1 MSHHSFQG
9 KLRWMVGLLV
19 IGLVASAC
27 TSALAKTAEL
37 SAGCDQ
43 FSSLKSVGQQADLAV
58 GDLLKVTL
66 CSNPTTGFSWQE
78 PAISDAAVIS
88 LVDKT
93 FGAATASGT
102 APVVGAA
109 TASGTAPVVGA
120 ATASGTAPV
129 VGAAGTDSI
138 TLEATAKGTSNV
150 VLKYSQPWLG
160 GTSSEWMYTLTVTV
174 R

>member
-9 KLRWMVGLLV
+9 KLRLMVGLLV

-37 SAGCDQ
+37 GAGCDQ
-43 FSSLKSVGQQADLAV
+43 FSSQKSVGQQADLAV

-102 APVVGAA
+102 APM
-109 TASGTAPVVGA
+109 
-120 ATASGTAPV
+120 

-150 VLKYSQPWLG
+150 VLRYSQPWLG

>member
-9 KLRWMVGLLV
+9 KLRPMIGLLV

-27 TSALAKTAEL
+27 SSAMAKTAEL
-37 SAGCDQ
+37 GAGCDQ
-43 FSSLKSVGQQADLAV
+43 FSSQKSVSQQADLAA
-58 GDLLKVTL
+58 GDTLKVTL

-78 PAISDAAVIS
+78 PEFSDAAVIS

-93 FGAATASGT
+93 FGAPPADEA
-102 APVVGAA
+102 
-109 TASGTAPVVGA
+109 
-120 ATASGTAPV
+120 APV

-138 TLEATAKGTSNV
+138 TIKATAKGTSTM

>member
-1 MSHHSFQG
+1 MSHVSLRG
-9 KLRWMVGLLV
+9 KLHWMVGLLV

-27 TSALAKTAEL
+27 SSAMAKTAEL
-37 SAGCDQ
+37 GAGCDQ
-43 FSSLKSVGQQADLAV
+43 FSSQKSVGQQADLAV
-58 GDLLKVTL
+58 GDTLKVTL

-78 PAISDAAVIS
+78 PELSDAAVIS

-93 FGAATASGT
+93 FGAATAG
-102 APVVGAA
+102 GAA
-109 TASGTAPVVGA
+109 PL
-120 ATASGTAPV
+120 

-138 TLEATAKGTSNV
+138 TLKATAKGISTM

-160 GTSSEWMYTLTVTV
+160 GTSSEWVYTLTVTV

>member
-1 MSHHSFQG
+1 MSHPSFQG
-9 KLRWMVGLLV
+9 KLRWMVGLMV
-19 IGLVASAC
+19 IGLLASAC
-27 TSALAKTAEL
+27 TSAAAKTAEL
-37 SAGCDQ
+37 GAGCDL
-43 FSSLKSVGQQADLAV
+43 FSSQKSVGQQADLAV

-102 APVVGAA
+102 G
-109 TASGTAPVVGA
+109 
-120 ATASGTAPV
+120 PV

-138 TLEATAKGTSNV
+138 TLKATAKGTSTV
-150 VLKYSQPWLG
+150 VLQYSQPWLG
-160 GTSSEWMYTLTVTV
+160 GTSSEWTYTLTVTV